1 MVGQSEGQLFCGVS
15 ITTHRYTQVIAMLL
29 RLHKAIIPVHSD
41 PRDLPVTFRSELYL
55 PVVRQQDAEDN
66 QQNPQARRDRH
77 AADQNNSVTKSI
89 EHNAN
94 HRNYEDFRRR
104 PRKGGGNRRPPS
116 YLHQIPTTPD
126 RALPRMA
133 IKREAY
139 RRLYDLRRLHAGQS
153 QRYQQHPEGFTTR
166 NTLMLLEGK
175 KPLVHHTF
183 SGSTLATLCPRT
195 VPEPAGLARCRRAV
209 GGFPRSQPATGWC
222 SACR

>member
-104 PRKGGGNRRPPS
+104 PRKGGGTDDHLLICIKSRRPR
-116 YLHQIPTTPD
+116 I
-126 RALPRMA
+126 
-133 IKREAY
+133 E
-139 RRLYDLRRLHAGQS
+139 
-153 QRYQQHPEGFTTR
+153 RYQEWQLSERPIGAYMIYAAYTLGNHKDIN
-166 NTLMLLEGK
+166 NT
-175 KPLVHHTF
+175 PRDSPRV
-183 SGSTLATLCPRT
+183 TL
-195 VPEPAGLARCRRAV
+195 
-209 GGFPRSQPATGWC
+209 
-222 SACR
+222 